1 MFKVVPRNTGV
12 PGFRVGL
19 TEDPPG
25 FAVDPSALP
34 PQLTVAALSTPPLG
48 PLEEPD
54 PGPGLIP
61 PWYERPPIV
70 PGLPPWPYF
79 KLYEPPSP
87 PPEPEPEPAP
97 VLDDPAYTYKLQNM
111 IIRHK

>member
-1 MFKVVPRNTGV
+1 MFRVIPRNTGV

-19 TEDPPG
+19 PEDPPG
-25 FAVDPSALP
+25 FAVDPTALTQP
-34 PQLTVAALSTPPLG
+34 LTPAAFSTPPPG
-48 PLEEPD
+48 PLEKPD

-61 PWYERPPIV
+61 PWFERDPPA

-79 KLYEPPSP
+79 ELYQPPSP

-97 VLDDPAYTYKLQNM
+97 VLEDPAYTHRLQNM
-111 IIRHK
+111 IKRYK